1 MKVPV
6 ENVKAYATYGLCAFI
21 IIFGMVAIY
30 WLRDSPGAG
39 DTTTIFAALVG
50 SAATFLFGQE
60 IQTRTARQ
68 AQTSAAQAT
77 AASIPPTNGH
87 TP

>member
-21 IIFGMVAIY
+21 IVFGMVAIY
-30 WLRDSPGAG
+30 WLRDAPGAG

-60 IQTRTARQ
+60 VQTRTARQ
-68 AQTSAAQAT
+68 AQ
-77 AASIPPTNGH
+77 AASAQGAAASTTTNGH